1 MVVLA
6 TTRRACA
13 SRARR
18 GVQFAQGRA
27 FEFCAIYRVSWAGE
41 KSYGWVT
48 SLLQSPQPVYEFTC
62 RSQDNR
68 VGITVGFVASSCSLS
83 PNRAVL
89 DTGANMVSRTKER
102 AFDPL
107 LVPALL
113 ALATP
118 SIC

>member
-62 RSQDNR
+62 CRSQDNR
-68 VGITVGFVASSCSLS
+68 VGITVGGSEELRPTHAQPTSSDPCCSCALPAGRHPSSLAVMRAS
-83 PNRAVL
+83 
-89 DTGANMVSRTKER
+89 
-102 AFDPL
+102 
-107 LVPALL
+107 
-113 ALATP
+113 
-118 SIC
+118 